1 VLNFLKSFSIGL
13 LLFIFSCKQTDQNRS
28 TQRSNDYDLELSG
41 NMKNVLD
48 TLDLIAYFPD
58 TARQEFLQ
66 NEFLA
71 FYRDRGYKLAWN
83 QDHKPGSA
91 GEKLLH
97 LLEGAWKEGLQ
108 AEDYDVYSIREN
120 FEMVAQQEDPD
131 ILELN
136 LVLLDLQLTSAYM
149 LYGLHLN
156 QGKISP
162 NLIDSSWFLE
172 PQNPKMAAQLEENIG
187 QPDLGIKAF
196 YPKHRE
202 YRQLTDK
209 LVKLHEL
216 KNSGSWN
223 QITLNEKIEMGD
235 SSRNIAAIK
244 ERLQILG
251 DLDQSSTIDAIYDQQ
266 LQDALELFQF
276 RHDLSED
283 GQLGPNTLEALNVA
297 PEEKIERLKVN
308 LERLRWQ
315 QPYEDRYLIVNIP
328 DFRLNLYEAGGR
340 VMTMKT
346 IVGKSDNAT
355 PVFSE
360 LMEYIVFS
368 PRWTVPH
375 SIATEEMLP
384 RIKEDTSYLS
394 SNNYLLYDGWGK
406 DAPLVNPSE
415 VDWENIEKEN
425 FPFKIVQESGKYNA
439 LGTMKFMM
447 PNSLSIYL
455 HDTPGDHLFAN
466 SVRGFSHG
474 CIRLEEPVALAE
486 YLLKGKPAW
495 DERKIRASMNLE
507 EPLEVTL
514 PQPIPVH
521 LVYRTVFVDEQDRLN
536 FRDDIYNFD
545 QIQLK
550 FLEAQENVL

>member
-1 VLNFLKSFSIGL
+1 
-13 LLFIFSCKQTDQNRS
+13 
-28 TQRSNDYDLELSG
+28 
-41 NMKNVLD
+41 
-48 TLDLIAYFPD
+48 
-58 TARQEFLQ
+58 
-66 NEFLA
+66 
-71 FYRDRGYKLAWN
+71 
-83 QDHKPGSA
+83 
-91 GEKLLH
+91 
-97 LLEGAWKEGLQ
+97 
-108 AEDYDVYSIREN
+108 
-120 FEMVAQQEDPD
+120 
-131 ILELN
+131 
-136 LVLLDLQLTSAYM
+136 
-149 LYGLHLN
+149 
-156 QGKISP
+156 
-162 NLIDSSWFLE
+162 
-172 PQNPKMAAQLEENIG
+172 
-187 QPDLGIKAF
+187 
-196 YPKHRE
+196 
-202 YRQLTDK
+202 
-209 LVKLHEL
+209 
-216 KNSGSWN
+216 
-223 QITLNEKIEMGD
+223 
-235 SSRNIAAIK
+235 
-244 ERLQILG
+244 
-251 DLDQSSTIDAIYDQQ
+251 
-266 LQDALELFQF
+266 
-276 RHDLSED
+276 
-283 GQLGPNTLEALNVA
+283 
-297 PEEKIERLKVN
+297 
-308 LERLRWQ
+308 
-315 QPYEDRYLIVNIP
+315 
-328 DFRLNLYEAGGR
+328 
-340 VMTMKT
+340 
-346 IVGKSDNAT
+346 
-355 PVFSE
+355 
-360 LMEYIVFS
+360 
-368 PRWTVPH
+368 
-375 SIATEEMLP
+375 MLP